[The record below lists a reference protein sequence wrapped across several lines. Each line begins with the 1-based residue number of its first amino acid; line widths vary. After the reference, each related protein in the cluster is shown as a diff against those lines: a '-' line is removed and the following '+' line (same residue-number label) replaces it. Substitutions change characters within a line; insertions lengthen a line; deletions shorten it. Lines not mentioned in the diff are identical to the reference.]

1 MITVT
6 KSYTPD
12 INKYSE
18 YLNNI
23 FGKCVLTNNGPLVQK
38 LEERLS
44 DFLGVKNILVV
55 NNGTVAIQ
63 IAITALVVKWLSHHS
78 SKVIFLV
85 RVQAG
90 VDL

>member
-1 MITVT
+1 LNVVELADTV
-6 KSYTPD
+6 D
-12 INKYSE
+12 
-18 YLNNI
+18 L
-23 FGKCVLTNNGPLVQK
+23 GPTGAIRASSSL
-38 LEERLS
+38 
-44 DFLGVKNILVV
+44 
-55 NNGTVAIQ
+55 AIQ